1 MTQQILALPDSD
13 IAPVTEDAAF
23 DSRLTD
29 KQKGD
34 IAEKAFDLAASLRRY
49 TVCRPSG
56 EVPDFDFIVMHPS
69 GVWIVIQVKWAT
81 KEGSRY
87 KVPNN
92 SGGVLYSAD
101 AYEVL
106 AVYLPDLNRWVFY
119 TRAELGNRIKTAFI
133 PAADRRRAAKSSAPD
148 HREMDNWNLLD
159 EVAAAKINS
168 GPRTADVPDP
178 TVQMSM

>member
-1 MTQQILALPDSD
+1 MILATPDSD
-13 IAPVTEDAAF
+13 MAPVTEGAMF
-23 DSRLTD
+23 DVKLTD

-69 GVWIVIQVKWAT
+69 GVWIVIQVKWAS
-81 KEGSRY
+81 KEGNRY

-101 AYEVL
+101 AFEVL
-106 AVYLPDLNRWVFY
+106 AAYLPDLNRWVFY

-133 PAADRRRAAKSSAPD
+133 PAIDRRRAAKSSAPD
-148 HREMDNWNLLD
+148 HREMDNWELLD
-159 EVAAAKINS
+159 EVAVAKINS
-168 GPRTADVPDP
+168 GSRTANV
-178 TVQMSM
+178 

>member
-1 MTQQILALPDSD
+1 MIFATPDSD
-13 IAPVTEDAAF
+13 MAPITEGAAF
-23 DSRLTD
+23 DARLTD

-56 EVPDFDFIVMHPS
+56 EVPGFDFIVMHPS
-69 GVWIVIQVKWAT
+69 GAWIVIQVKWAT

-92 SGGVLYSAD
+92 SNGVLYSAD

-148 HREMDNWNLLD
+148 HREVENWNLLD
-159 EVAAAKINS
+159 EFAAEKINS
-168 GPRTADVPDP
+168 GSRTADV
-178 TVQMSM
+178 

>member
-1 MTQQILALPDSD
+1 MTQPLLLAMPDSG
-13 IAPVTEDAAF
+13 IALVTEGVVF
-23 DSRLTD
+23 DRLLTD

-49 TVCRPSG
+49 TVCHPSG
-56 EVPDFDFIVMHPS
+56 ETPDFDFIVMHPS
-69 GVWIVIQVKWAT
+69 GAWIVVQVKWAT

-92 SGGVLYSAD
+92 SNGVLYSAD

-133 PAADRRRAAKSSAPD
+133 PPADRRRAAKSSAPD
-148 HREMDNWNLLD
+148 HREIDNWDLLD
-159 EVAAAKINS
+159 EVASAKINF
-168 GPRTADVPDP
+168 GPRTADV
-178 TVQMSM
+178 

>member
-1 MTQQILALPDSD
+1 MTQSLLLAIPDSD
-13 IAPVTEDAAF
+13 ISPVTEGAVF
-23 DSRLTD
+23 DRLLTD

-69 GVWIVIQVKWAT
+69 GVWIVVQVKWAT

-92 SGGVLYSAD
+92 SGGVLYSAE

-148 HREMDNWNLLD
+148 HREMDNWSLLD
-159 EVAAAKINS
+159 EVAVAKINS
-168 GPRTADVPDP
+168 GPRTANVPP
-178 TVQMSM
+178 HLYK

>member
-1 MTQQILALPDSD
+1 MILATPDSD
-13 IAPVTEDAAF
+13 MAPVTESAAF
-23 DSRLTD
+23 DARLTD

-56 EVPDFDFIVMHPS
+56 EVPGFDFIVMHPS

-81 KEGSRY
+81 KEGNRY

-106 AVYLPDLNRWVFY
+106 AVYLSDLNRWVFF
-119 TRAELGNRIKTAFI
+119 TRAELGNRIKTTFI
-133 PAADRRRAAKSSAPD
+133 PAANRIRAAKSSAPD
-148 HREMDNWNLLD
+148 HREVENWNLLD
-159 EVAAAKINS
+159 EFAAAKITS
-168 GPRTADVPDP
+168 GAIPADV
-178 TVQMSM
+178 

>member
-1 MTQQILALPDSD
+1 MTQAILAIPDSD
-13 IAPVTEDAAF
+13 ISPATEDAAF
-23 DSRLTD
+23 DSLLTD

-49 TVCRPSG
+49 TVCRPG
-56 EVPDFDFIVMHPS
+56 GDVPGFDFIVMHPS
-69 GVWIVIQVKWAT
+69 AALIIIQVKWAT
-81 KEGSRY
+81 KEGNRY
-87 KVPNN
+87 KISNN
-92 SGGVLYSAD
+92 SNGVLYGPN

-106 AVYLPDLNRWVFY
+106 AVFLPDLNRWVFY

-133 PAADRRRAAKSSAPD
+133 PAADRQRAAKSSAPD

-168 GPRTADVPDP
+168 PLTAN
-178 TVQMSM
+178 Q

>member
-1 MTQQILALPDSD
+1 MTQAIFAIPDSD
-13 IAPVTEDAAF
+13 MAPVTEGAMF
-23 DSRLTD
+23 SPRLTD

-69 GVWIVIQVKWAT
+69 GVWIVVQVKWAT

-87 KVPNN
+87 KVSNN

-106 AVYLPDLNRWVFY
+106 AVYLPDLNCWVFY

-168 GPRTADVPDP
+168 GHRSANVPP
-178 TVQMSM
+178 PPVQMST